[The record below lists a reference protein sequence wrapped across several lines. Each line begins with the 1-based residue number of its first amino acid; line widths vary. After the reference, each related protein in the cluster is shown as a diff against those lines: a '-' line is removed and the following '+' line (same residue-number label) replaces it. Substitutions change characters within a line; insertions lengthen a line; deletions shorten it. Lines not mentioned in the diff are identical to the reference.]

1 MTDDDRAPTGPAAS
15 PEGRRPPGGDG
26 PPERAAEYRRETSET
41 RIRAAVRLD
50 GTGRSEIDTGL
61 GFLDHMLELLAGHAL
76 IDLELEAEGDLRV
89 DEHHTVEDVGIV
101 LGEVLSRALGERRG
115 IRRYGFLMPMDE
127 SLARVAVDLGG
138 RSHLVFEADFG
149 RERVGDLPTELVEDF
164 LLALSRHLR
173 ATFHVTVLRGRNEH
187 HKIEAIF
194 KGLGRALR
202 AALERDPR
210 LGGELPSTKGRI
222 E

>member
-1 MTDDDRAPTGPAAS
+1 MSTAGGSGTGGGSGGAADS
-15 PEGRRPPGGDG
+15 PPGAPSRRG
-26 PPERAAEYRRETSET
+26 EAERETRET
-41 RIRAAVRLD
+41 RVRVAVRLD
-50 GTGRSEIDTGL
+50 GSGRARIDTGL

-76 IDLELEAEGDLRV
+76 LDLEVEADGDLHV

-101 LGEVLSRALGERRG
+101 LGQALSDALGERRG

-127 SLARVAVDLGG
+127 ALARVAVDLGG
-138 RSHLVFEADFG
+138 RSHVVFEAEFD

-164 LLALSRHLR
+164 LVALSRHLK
-173 ATFHVTVLRGRNEH
+173 ATFHVTVLHGRNDH
-187 HKIEAIF
+187 HRIEAIF

-202 AALERDPR
+202 AAIERDPR
-210 LGGELPSTKGRI
+210 LGEELPSTKGRI